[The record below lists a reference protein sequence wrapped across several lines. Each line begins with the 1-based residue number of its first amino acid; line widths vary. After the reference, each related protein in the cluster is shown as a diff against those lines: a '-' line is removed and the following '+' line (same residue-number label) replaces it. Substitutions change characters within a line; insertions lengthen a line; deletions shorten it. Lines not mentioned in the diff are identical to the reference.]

1 MKLQILCNLLIVVGS
16 PPIWGVPL
24 GQVDVSVQLR
34 ARPCQNHPSKSGVPT
49 HTALL
54 QTNPVS
60 PLPYWYLLGETGVP
74 ICTSLL
80 PPRGDLGSA
89 SCWAPLTPVE
99 GNRGSRVPT
108 SPSCPQQ
115 PHPAS
120 LMLGEVGTQLPHW
133 APLILGDG
141 QHSCQ
146 LTLLFTASFNLIAT
160 GCVWRFSSLWG
171 TGKSRGEEDLEYWLV
186 LTHTALYSLNAVEG
200 VEA

>member
-1 MKLQILCNLLIVVGS
+1 MSDFLLYPRYFGYYIMKLWILCNLLIVVGS

-60 PLPYWYLLGETGVP
+60 PLPHWHLLGETGAP

-89 SCWAPLTPVE
+89 SCWAPLTPAE

-108 SPSCPQQ
+108 SSSCLLNARWGGDSAAPLG
-115 PHPAS
+115 PTDTGRWPAFMSINLTFHS
-120 LMLGEVGTQLPHW
+120 LIQSHCCWVCVKVQLPVGHW
-133 APLILGDG
+133 
-141 QHSCQ
+141 
-146 LTLLFTASFNLIAT
+146 
-160 GCVWRFSSLWG
+160 
-171 TGKSRGEEDLEYWLV
+171 
-186 LTHTALYSLNAVEG
+186 
-200 VEA
+200 